1 MWVGCCFSDGGCPDP
16 KMLISK
22 LRTKS
27 FLLLIFFLKWYSTF
41 VEGVN
46 DKEGCLF
53 FFLLEKGQALLTWLS
68 GESQWQEASRAI
80 NPEGWGSVENGQPS
94 QFSARLPFAFSFLFT
109 PFVCMLVTVIL
120 FCSSHFPSRWCCSSL
135 KPFLHPSHS
144 RSLVSHVDDSD
155 RLKLKLRPQRLTALF
170 LEIVWNCRIKRRSRR
185 QHLETHTRTCT
196 IWWGITKATERN
208 GSFIMIAAGISGH
221 NYQRWLIH
229 SLIASFNLFTFGA
242 EQCQPAADESN
253 LLQGRGTCMSHRL
266 LHVSIFVMVV
276 TSGHLAKPRSLI
288 MQFNNWKM
296 GGWFCCFRGKWLRN
310 RWESKLEG
318 VKRPLHNRPLY

>member
-1 MWVGCCFSDGGCPDP
+1 MIKKDV
-16 KMLISK
+16 
-22 LRTKS
+22 
-27 FLLLIFFLKWYSTF
+27 
-41 VEGVN
+41 
-46 DKEGCLF
+46 F

-109 PFVCMLVTVIL
+109 PFVCMPVTVIL
-120 FCSSHFPSRWCCSSL
+120 FCSSNFPSRWCCSSL

-144 RSLVSHVDDSD
+144 RSLVWW
-155 RLKLKLRPQRLTALF
+155 LWPAQIETPPQRLTSLF
-170 LEIVWNCRIKRRSRR
+170 LEIVWNCRIKRRLRR

-196 IWWGITKATERN
+196 ISWGITKPTERN

-253 LLQGRGTCMSHRL
+253 LLQGHGTCMNHRH
-266 LHVSIFVMVV
+266 LHVSIFVMIG

-288 MQFNNWKM
+288 LQFNNWKM
-296 GGWFCCFRGKWLRN
+296 GGWFCCVRGKWLRT

-318 VKRPLHNRPLY
+318 VKNRPL